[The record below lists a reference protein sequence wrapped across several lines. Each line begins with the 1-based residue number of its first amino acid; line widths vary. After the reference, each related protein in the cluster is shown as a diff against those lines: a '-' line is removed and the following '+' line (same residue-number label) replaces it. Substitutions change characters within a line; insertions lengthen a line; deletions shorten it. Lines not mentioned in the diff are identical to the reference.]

1 MSLLKKLREIQ
12 KVLLSSGAYSSSN
25 MEKQNIQFD
34 RVNVPEWEREI
45 IFEMW
50 NVQTKLSHKLLK
62 KSKILMEKIKIDLNF
77 EGD

>member
-1 MSLLKKLREIQ
+1 
-12 KVLLSSGAYSSSN
+12 